1 MPIKVYELAKE
12 LKITNTETLSLLDQ
26 LGMKRLTPGSDL
38 DDQTAERIRAS
49 RSNGNGTAPTNG
61 TAGKTASAP
70 PAPAPAPKEVP
81 AKVEPPAAAPAPSNS
96 APTNVPFNVS
106 IKELAERLGISASEI
121 QKVLMGMGVLA
132 GLNQRL
138 APDAVQRIAQKL
150 GRPVNIQPDTP
161 PPAPVT
167 VPVAPTV
174 APTAPT
180 AKPGPKPAGKSVAV
194 KGKAAPS
201 LVTRPPVV
209 TIMGHVDHGKTSL
222 LDAIRKSS
230 VADAEKGGITQH
242 IGAYQVEVNGQRIT
256 FLDTP
261 GHAAFSA
268 MRQRGAQ
275 VTDIVV
281 LVVAA
286 DDSIMPQTE
295 EAIKIAQ
302 EAQVPMIVAVNKVD
316 LPDSDPTRVLTDLTR
331 YEILPEAYGGETQT
345 VNISA
350 KTGEGLQDL
359 LENILL
365 VSEAVV
371 EPKADPHAPAQGTV
385 IEAKVEKGRGPV
397 VSILVQQGTLTVG
410 DVVVVGAHY
419 GKIRTMTDDRGNRLT
434 KAGPSTP
441 VEIIGLGSIPEPGDQ
456 LEIVRDEKEARA
468 VALRREQQHREDRLT
483 QTNRVTL
490 EGLYMQLLK
499 GPTKELNVV
508 IKGDVQGSVQAVR
521 DSIVDLG
528 NEEVRVRIL
537 GTGVGPVAE
546 SDILLVASDKE
557 EDERNALIVGFNVG
571 LAAGVERKAEQAH
584 IRIQTYGIIYEL
596 IDAVKEAL
604 IALLDPIY
612 EENHLG
618 RATVRALFKLPGGRQ
633 IAGSYVNEG
642 IMRRNAKARLSR
654 GKDLLYTGEIDTL
667 RRFKEDA
674 REVAADYECGL
685 TLRGWNDIQE
695 GDSIE
700 CYEMREI
707 PREL

>member
-12 LKITNTETLSLLDQ
+12 LRITNTETLSLLDQ
-26 LGMKRLTPGSDL
+26 LGLKRLTPGSDL

-49 RSNGNGTAPTNG
+49 RSNGNGAARTNG
-61 TAGKTASAP
+61 TDGNAVSAAPAASAS
-70 PAPAPAPKEVP
+70 PAPKEAP
-81 AKVEPPAAAPAPSNS
+81 AKVEPVAAPAPSGG
-96 APTNVPFNVS
+96 APTNVPINVS

-150 GRPVNIQPDTP
+150 GRPVNIQAEAPVPTP
-161 PPAPVT
+161 AEAPVT
-167 VPVAPTV
+167 PAVAPT
-174 APTAPT
+174 PT
-180 AKPGPKPAGKSVAV
+180 AKTSPKPTGKTVAV

-201 LVTRPPVV
+201 LVARPPVV

-230 VADAEKGGITQH
+230 IAGAEKGGITQH

-268 MRQRGAQ
+268 MRQRGAR

-302 EAQVPMIVAVNKVD
+302 QAEVPMIVAVNKID
-316 LPDSDPTRVLTDLTR
+316 LPDANPDRVLSDLTR
-331 YEILPEAYGGETQT
+331 YEILAEAYGGETQT

-350 KTGEGLQDL
+350 KTGEGLQNL
-359 LENILL
+359 LETILL

-410 DVVVVGAHY
+410 DVVVVGAHF
-419 GKIRTMTDDRGNRLT
+419 GKIRTMTDDRGNKLS

-441 VEIIGLGSIPEPGDQ
+441 VEIIGLGSVPEPGDR

-468 VALRREQQHREDRLT
+468 VAQRREQERREERLT

-508 IKGDVQGSVQAVR
+508 IKGDVQGSIQAVR

-528 NEEVRVRIL
+528 NDEVRVRIL
-537 GTGVGPVAE
+537 AMGVGPIAE
-546 SDILLVASDKE
+546 SDILLVASDKP
-557 EDERNALIVGFNVG
+557 EDAQNSMIVGFNVG
-571 LAAGVERKAEQAH
+571 VSSGVEKKAEQEH

-642 IMRRNAKARLSR
+642 IMRRNAKARLYR

-667 RRFKEDA
+667 RRFKDDA

-700 CYEMREI
+700 CFEMREI